1 MRTSV
6 AGLEILVLLIVF
18 SLVSV
23 SPNAAQKAP
32 QMAPPIEQLYKMPAV
47 YSVPNMDKVQIHRNI
62 VYKTLNTPSG
72 KIDLKMDVYVPS
84 GGKPSRTFPFV
95 LLISGGGIEGAPYDW
110 RDAEVYTSYGRILGA
125 SGFIGVSFSKRYA
138 RGVEGVGN
146 GIEDTN
152 TAIRYLQDHAA
163 EFHAD
168 PSRYALWAFSAGGLI
183 LSMTLRQIVPTR
195 TAVLCFYCVT
205 DIDTP
210 GMSAAEADR
219 ARLYASPLYN
229 LRHRDGTHAP
239 PIFVARAGLD
249 SPDLNNDLDQFITA
263 ALKENLALEVMNHPT
278 GRHGFDILDPDG
290 RSRKII
296 RSAIEFLKTH
306 LAGPR
311 KTDDGVRDE

>member
-1 MRTSV
+1 MRTGV
-6 AGLEILVLLIVF
+6 AGLEISVLLIAF

-23 SPNAAQKAP
+23 SPNAMVQKAP
-32 QMAPPIEQLYKMPAV
+32 QTAPPIEQLYKMAAV
-47 YSVPNMDKVQIHRNI
+47 YSVPNMDKVEIHRNI
-62 VYKTLNTPSG
+62 VYKTLNAPSG

-84 GGKPSRTFPFV
+84 GGNPSRTLPFV

-125 SGFIGVSFSKRYA
+125 SGFIGVSFSKRYGG
-138 RGVEGVGN
+138 GVQGVTN

-152 TAIRYLQDHAA
+152 TAIGYLQNHAA

-168 PSRYALWAFSAGGLI
+168 PSRYALWAFSAGGLV
-183 LSMTLRQIVPTR
+183 LSMTLRQIVPMKN
-195 TAVLCFYCVT
+195 AVLCFYCVT

-210 GMSAAEADR
+210 GMSATEADR
-219 ARLYASPLYN
+219 AHLYASPLYN
-229 LRHRDGTHAP
+229 LRHRDGSHTP

-249 SPDLNNDLDQFITA
+249 SPDLNNDLDQFIAA

-278 GRHGFDILDPDG
+278 GRHGFDILDSND
-290 RSRKII
+290 RSREII

-306 LAGPR
+306 LAGLQ
-311 KTDDGVRDE
+311 KTDPKDS